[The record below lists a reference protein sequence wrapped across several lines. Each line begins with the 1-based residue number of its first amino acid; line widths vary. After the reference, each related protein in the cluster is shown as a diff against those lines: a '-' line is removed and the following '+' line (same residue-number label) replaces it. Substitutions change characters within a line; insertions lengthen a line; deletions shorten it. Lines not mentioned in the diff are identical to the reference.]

1 MVYGVT
7 VSADSCR
14 VTGESNLS
22 LMRELHS
29 PLTYFCLLY
38 HRPLSVDAVDTWG
51 STYLV
56 RAIPFAAMRKKIENR
71 FIKSFLYYIPYAVL
85 SAMTLPAA
93 FYATGNII
101 SGAVGLAVGGFFAY
115 RGKGLTFVAVVSCAA
130 AFLAECVIRLVAQ

>member
-1 MVYGVT
+1 MTDFWIY
-7 VSADSCR
+7 
-14 VTGESNLS
+14 
-22 LMRELHS
+22 
-29 PLTYFCLLY
+29 LLI
-38 HRPLSVDAVDTWG
+38 LAG

>member
-1 MVYGVT
+1 MTDFWIY
-7 VSADSCR
+7 
-14 VTGESNLS
+14 
-22 LMRELHS
+22 
-29 PLTYFCLLY
+29 LLI
-38 HRPLSVDAVDTWG
+38 LAG

-101 SGAVGLAVGGFFAY
+101 SGAAGLAVGGFFAF

>member
-1 MVYGVT
+1 MKDFWIY
-7 VSADSCR
+7 
-14 VTGESNLS
+14 
-22 LMRELHS
+22 
-29 PLTYFCLLY
+29 LL
-38 HRPLSVDAVDTWG
+38 LLAG

-93 FYATGNII
+93 FYATGNVI

-115 RGKGLTFVAVVSCAA
+115 RGKGLTLVAVVSCAA
-130 AFLAECVIRLVAQ
+130 AFLAECVLRLIQQA

>member
-1 MVYGVT
+1 MTDFWIY
-7 VSADSCR
+7 
-14 VTGESNLS
+14 
-22 LMRELHS
+22 
-29 PLTYFCLLY
+29 LLI
-38 HRPLSVDAVDTWG
+38 LAG

-101 SGAVGLAVGGFFAY
+101 SGAVGLAVGGFFAF

-130 AFLAECVIRLVAQ
+130 AFLAECVLRLIQQA